1 MATDN
6 NEKEQKI
13 VTKKHIDKL
22 EKENRQ
28 KKILVTSLVSIV
40 VVVVLLIVYGVL
52 SKTVILQHRA
62 VAKVNDEKITVTE
75 FQHRVSYERFSLEQ
89 TYINYYSSGLG
100 QFLQSYLLQIQNQ
113 LDSYLEF
120 GQSVLEN
127 MITEKLIVQNAKELG
142 LSVSEEEISKELEQN
157 FGFYADGTPTP
168 AATVEYRATSTYSP
182 TQVALMPPTAT
193 PTEIPTEAVAE
204 TPLAT
209 SEGDET
215 AADES
220 VEATATPTATEV
232 PPTST
237 PSVEPTATEILP
249 TATPFTR
256 EGYETLYSTVV
267 ANLTDN
273 TNFSNE
279 EFRDYVR
286 TILYKQK
293 LYEYL
298 TKDAEAEQD
307 MVWARHILV
316 SSEED
321 AQTVLDKLNS
331 GEDFYTVAAEYSLD
345 TSNSSNGGDLGWI
358 YKGQMVEEFEA
369 AAWELGIGEISE
381 PVYTQFGYHIIQ
393 VLGHEVRQLSADEM
407 SSYKSTIYQK
417 YIADLQEKATTET
430 YSLWASV
437 VPSSPSIPTEYR
449 ISQ

>member
-6 NEKEQKI
+6 NEKEQKV
-13 VTKKHIDKL
+13 VTKKHIARL
-22 EKENRQ
+22 EKENKQ
-28 KKILVTSLVSIV
+28 KKILVTSLVSILA
-40 VVVVLLIVYGVL
+40 VVVLLIVYGVL

-75 FQHRVSYERFSLEQ
+75 FQHRVSYERYSLEQ

-127 MITEKLIVQNAKELG
+127 MITEKLVIQNAKELG
-142 LSVSEEEISKELEQN
+142 LTVSEEEINKELEQN

-168 AATVEYRATSTYSP
+168 EATVEYRATSTYSP
-182 TQVALMPPTAT
+182 TQMALLPSTST
-193 PTEIPTEAVAE
+193 PTEMPTEAVAE
-204 TPLAT
+204 TPSAT
-209 SEGDET
+209 AEGDE
-215 AADES
+215 AS
-220 VEATATPTATEV
+220 VEGTAEATVTPTATEV

-237 PSVEPTATEILP
+237 PTIEPTATEIPP

-267 ANLTDN
+267 ANLTSS
-273 TNFSNE
+273 TNFTDE

-286 TILYKQK
+286 TLLYKQK
-293 LYEYL
+293 LYDYL
-298 TKDAEAEQD
+298 TKDAEPEQD

-316 SSEED
+316 SSEEE
-321 AQTVLDKLNS
+321 AQAVLDKLKS
-331 GEDFYTVAAEYSLD
+331 GEDFSTVAAENSQD
-345 TSNSSNGGDLGWI
+345 TSNSSNGGDLGWM
-358 YKGQMVEEFEA
+358 YKGQMVEEFET
-369 AAWELGIGEISE
+369 AAWGLKIGEISE
-381 PVYTQFGYHIIQ
+381 PVQTSFGYHIIQ
-393 VLGHEVRQLSADEM
+393 VLGHEVRQLSSDEM
-407 SSYKSTIYQK
+407 NSYKSTIYQK

-430 YSLWASV
+430 YSIWASV

-449 ISQ
+449 INQ